1 VAAISN
7 SGDPRD
13 TAERLSELL
22 AKQEIHEAIL
32 RYFRGVDRCDAELIT
47 SAFHPDAVIE
57 HGGHTWL
64 GNEVGSI
71 LATMVRN
78 GTKRSTHV
86 VGNHLIEVDGSVA
99 SSETYMVCYL
109 LREDERGEY
118 LIVRALRYIDRFDF
132 RDGAWKV
139 AHRWTIR
146 EWDRIDRI
154 TERPSGS
161 AYFEP
166 SRSHDDLSYQQI

>member
-1 VAAISN
+1 VVAISN
-7 SGDPRD
+7 TGDSGDTD
-13 TAERLSELL
+13 KRLSRLL
-22 AKQEIHEAIL
+22 AKDAIHDAIL

-57 HGGHTWL
+57 HGGHTWR
-64 GNEVGSI
+64 GSEVGSI

-86 VGNHLIEVDGSVA
+86 VGNHLIEVDGSAA

-118 LIVRALRYIDRFDF
+118 LIVRALRYIDRFEL

-139 AHRWTIR
+139 AQRWTVR

-154 TERPSGS
+154 TEKPAGS

-166 SRSHDDLSYQQI
+166 SRSHEDLSYQHI